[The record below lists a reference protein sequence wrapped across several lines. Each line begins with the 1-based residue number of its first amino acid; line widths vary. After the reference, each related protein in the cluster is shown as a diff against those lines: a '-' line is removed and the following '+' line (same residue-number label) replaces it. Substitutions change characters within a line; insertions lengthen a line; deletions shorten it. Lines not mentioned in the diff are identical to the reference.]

1 MQTAVNLSWAKEI
14 KGYHYGVCI
23 QEGEF
28 CLREVT
34 EWDEVMAAYHLR
46 HRVFSQELGWV
57 APSADSLETDA
68 YDGHASFLGVF
79 DAEERLVAFLRLVP
93 AEEEMMMEREFP
105 MLVGHRH
112 EVRKERD
119 TVEVSRLCVAPE
131 ARNCNIRGNFGL
143 HSITMLL
150 YKGVYHWCIMHDVR
164 YLYLVVEEK
173 IFRLLN
179 ARGFPCK
186 LIGTPLT
193 MPDGVVAVAG
203 MIDWREF
210 ETTNAVKRP
219 KFLEWFASN
228 M

>member
-1 MQTAVNLSWAKEI
+1 MQTAVNLSWAEENR
-14 KGYHYGVCI
+14 GYHYGVCI

-34 EWDEVMAAYHLR
+34 EWDEVMAAHHLR

-57 APSADSLETDA
+57 APSANSLETDA

-79 DAEERLVAFLRLVP
+79 DAGERLVAFLRLVS
-93 AEEEMMMEREFP
+93 AVEEMMMEREFP
-105 MLVGHRH
+105 MLIDQRH

-150 YKGVYHWCIMHDVR
+150 YKGVYHWCIRHYVR

-179 ARGFPCK
+179 ARGFPCR

-210 ETTNAVKRP
+210 EMTNAVKRP
-219 KFLEWFASN
+219 KFLEWFTSN